1 MTAHQSSRESR
12 SDVER
17 KRAAWRDALPGL
29 AVLALAAVAM
39 FVFDDPGP
47 NVGTGI
53 WAVLMLVGT
62 GMFMWA
68 EVRSLRR
75 ADEYQR
81 MLQLQA
87 LAVGFAVV
95 VVVLQVVSLLVAA
108 QLMDARQ
115 ALQIS
120 FIGGLVAWL
129 GVRALQARK
138 A

>member
-1 MTAHQSSRESR
+1 
-12 SDVER
+12 V
-17 KRAAWRDALPGL
+17 LPGL

-47 NVGTGI
+47 NVGTGV
-53 WAVLMLVGT
+53 WAVLMLAAT
-62 GMFMWA
+62 GLLMWA
-68 EVRSLRR
+68 EVRSLQR

-95 VVVLQVVSLLVAA
+95 VVLLQVASLLVAA

-115 ALQIS
+115 GLQIS

-129 GVRALQARK
+129 GVRALKARK

>member
-1 MTAHQSSRESR
+1 M
-12 SDVER
+12 
-17 KRAAWRDALPGL
+17 LPGL

-47 NVGTGI
+47 NAGTGV
-53 WAVLMLVGT
+53 WAVLMLAAT
-62 GMFMWA
+62 GLFMWA
-68 EVRSLRR
+68 EVRSLQR

-95 VVVLQVVSLLVAA
+95 VVLLQVASLLVAA

-115 ALQIS
+115 GLQIS

-129 GVRALQARK
+129 GVRALKARK

>member
-1 MTAHQSSRESR
+1 MAVNQSSRESR

-17 KRAAWRDALPGL
+17 TRGRVADALPGL

-39 FVFDDPGP
+39 FVFDVPGP
-47 NVGTGI
+47 NAGTGV
-53 WAVLMLVGT
+53 WAVLMLAAT
-62 GMFMWA
+62 GLFMWA
-68 EVRSLRR
+68 EVRSLQR

-81 MLQLQA
+81 LLQLQA

-95 VVVLQVVSLLVAA
+95 VVLLQVASVLVAA

-115 ALQIS
+115 GLQMS

>member
-1 MTAHQSSRESR
+1 MAAHQSSRESR
-12 SDVER
+12 SELER

-29 AVLALAAVAM
+29 AVLALAVLAM

-47 NVGTGI
+47 DAGTGI
-53 WAVLMLVGT
+53 WAVLMLAAT
-62 GMFMWA
+62 GLFMWA
-68 EVRSLRR
+68 VVRSLQR

-95 VVVLQVVSLLVAA
+95 VVLMQVASLLVAA

-115 ALQIS
+115 GLQIT
-120 FIGGLVAWL
+120 FLGGLAAWL
-129 GVRALQARK
+129 GARALQARK
-138 A
+138 S

>member
-1 MTAHQSSRESR
+1 MAVTQSSRESR

-39 FVFDDPGP
+39 FVFDVPGP
-47 NVGTGI
+47 NAGTGV
-53 WAVLMLVGT
+53 WAVLMLAAT
-62 GMFMWA
+62 GLLMWA
-68 EVRSLRR
+68 EVRSLQR

-95 VVVLQVVSLLVAA
+95 VVLLQVASLLVAA

-115 ALQIS
+115 GLQIS

-129 GVRALQARK
+129 GVRALKARK